1 MVAYSVHPRTVAVR
15 RHRKTW
21 STPIGIRIQAR
32 KGTVTKNLFL
42 RPPILRHMTS
52 MVDIRRGKSNGRRYR
67 RSLSN
72 QQIRAHFVWCCARVM
87 ASSDVQKADG
97 ANWCKDDIMPRT
109 AAGMCGN
116 HHHQPTPARAVP
128 SAASHFPGRN
138 PSTPSFCI
146 ICIPPR
152 GPFVR
157 QCAYLQ
163 QAYCSLL
170 IQLRKCGDGRS
181 TSRRNQ
187 VQTY

>member
-1 MVAYSVHPRTVAVR
+1 
-15 RHRKTW
+15 
-21 STPIGIRIQAR
+21 
-32 KGTVTKNLFL
+32 
-42 RPPILRHMTS
+42 
-52 MVDIRRGKSNGRRYR
+52 
-67 RSLSN
+67 
-72 QQIRAHFVWCCARVM
+72 VWCCARVM